1 MRDRSSSDLV
11 QTELPI
17 QGWRARLESWRW
29 EPGCTGETNGEE
41 DPHFRGNRGSNPSS
55 LLPGSGMRA
64 YSALV
69 VGTSPKGGTRGALE
83 LTLFHGCYSTSP
95 VISTDDAVFGNMF
108 ARCFS
113 VESSAS
119 RLASETK
126 PESFQSI
133 QRVDAMRSPWWFECK
148 RFLHFLFVGGW
159 DRCSV

>member
-1 MRDRSSSDLV
+1 
-11 QTELPI
+11 
-17 QGWRARLESWRW
+17 
-29 EPGCTGETNGEE
+29 
-41 DPHFRGNRGSNPSS
+41 
-55 LLPGSGMRA
+55 MRA

-108 ARCFS
+108 AKCFS

-133 QRVDAMRSPWWFECK
+133 QSVDTESRFHAESWWFECK
-148 RFLHFLFVGGW
+148 RLLHFLFVKGW
-159 DRCSV
+159 DRCAV